1 VGKKTPNNLEILQGS
16 LSLCELFGRTF
27 CSIFGINGEPCGN
40 GRRRIVSGKGAADL
54 TSDQHASV
62 LKTRRKAVI

>member
-1 VGKKTPNNLEILQGS
+1 MAS
-16 LSLCELFGRTF
+16 LVVMDDL
-27 CSIFGINGEPCGN
+27 IF
-40 GRRRIVSGKGAADL
+40 VAGKGAGDL